1 LPVLGETL
9 TISELSGVVLVLTGI
24 YLVNR
29 KA

>member
-1 LPVLGETL
+1 LPVLGEIL
-9 TISELSGVVLVLTGI
+9 TISELSGAVLVLTGI